1 MREPSQLF
9 STRHRLDELALGRPV
24 AFSIVLIIIWWAI
37 TLLLANGLPGRVAS
51 KNDPPGPANQRE
63 SIEFDGEERLRFW
76 QRRREAD
83 ETSKRLK
90 ASRRRLWSMGRG
102 D

>member
-76 QRRREAD
+76 QGRREAD

-90 ASRRRLWSMGRG
+90 ASRRRLWSMGSG